1 MLDTN
6 GFSGI
11 KRRNKMKKTSRILCG
26 VAVGGALLIGCAY
39 VAVCAHNGRY
49 LRVSDK
55 VVYDTWRDRYA
66 LVTDSGRV
74 FGWIEI
80 KEVKEVE

>member
-1 MLDTN
+1 MFDTN

-55 VVYDTWRDRYA
+55 VVYDTWRDKYV
-66 LVTDSGRV
+66 LFTDYGST
-74 FGWIEI
+74 GWIEI
-80 KEVKEVE
+80 GK